1 MYKNSKRYLEHKTSD
16 LKKNSHAVRDR
27 KQQPSLRK
35 GEVGDWKNY
44 LTPMMASC
52 LDQITEQ
59 KLKNYGMTFNV

>member
-1 MYKNSKRYLEHKTSD
+1 MQKNGKWYVDRTSE
-16 LKKNSHAVRDR
+16 LKKLRIQPRDR